1 MSIENYKRLYN
12 ELLIEMREFSS
23 GPVVK
28 TSPSNAGDVG
38 SIPVQ
43 ETKVP
48 HALGPKNQNLRQ
60 KQHCNKYNE
69 DLQKWSTLK
78 KNLKKKRDE
87 KDNER

>member
-48 HALGPKNQNLRQ
+48 RALGPKNQNIRQ

>member
-1 MSIENYKRLYN
+1 MNTYTKYIFTYLSMSIENYKRLYN

-48 HALGPKNQNLRQ
+48 HA
-60 KQHCNKYNE
+60 
-69 DLQKWSTLK
+69 
-78 KNLKKKRDE
+78 
-87 KDNER
+87 